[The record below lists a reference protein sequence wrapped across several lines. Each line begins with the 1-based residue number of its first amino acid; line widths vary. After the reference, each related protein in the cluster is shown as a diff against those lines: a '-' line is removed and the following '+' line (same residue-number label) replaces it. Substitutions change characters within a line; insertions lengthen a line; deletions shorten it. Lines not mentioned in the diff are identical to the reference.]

1 MSWQYYEIVLYSCNI
16 AIFLW
21 SPLILCPAGQGNIG
35 EATQRPPP
43 KCWLELQDFP
53 FLSIDFILIDKI
65 SRQMGVRLEI
75 RGEVYDTSSHLDR
88 NCRCPCTRVRK
99 SYLPLLNTN
108 KTGSK
113 VVQQFLFINCVI
125 TDVWRNKLSSRIGIC
140 IRNKILI
147 YI

>member
-1 MSWQYYEIVLYSCNI
+1 MIPSNPVSSWARKHRWSYTETPTQVLTWAPGFS
-16 AIFLW
+16 L
-21 SPLILCPAGQGNIG
+21 P
-35 EATQRPPP
+35 
-43 KCWLELQDFP
+43 
-53 FLSIDFILIDKI
+53 SIDFILIDKI

-75 RGEVYDTSSHLDR
+75 RGEVYDTSSLLDR